1 MIQRIGFLHIVCCD
15 GIRNRTI
22 PIIRPTWIFR
32 CIKLCR
38 SRISLFIR
46 ISWKCIR
53 HDNLF
58 HESISLMPSSFM
70 VKVCT
75 EFEKNIFRIIDIA
88 ICIRCSAVLSSAII
102 GIVIISWKLQ
112 HIHIQCFHTES
123 CVSCRFFNHCT
134 VFIFPRNISTDFIPF
149 RRQSFF
155 EVHCIRERYR
165 SS

>member
-1 MIQRIGFLHIVCCD
+1 MR
-15 GIRNRTI
+15 
-22 PIIRPTWIFR
+22 
-32 CIKLCR
+32 R
-38 SRISLFIR
+38 SRISLFIS
-46 ISWKCIR
+46 IGWKCIR

-70 VKVCT
+70 IEVCT
-75 EFEKNIFRIIDIA
+75 EFKKDIFRIVDIS
-88 ICIRCSAVLSSAII
+88 IRIRCSAVLFCAII

-123 CVSCRFFNHCT
+123 CVSCCFFNNCT
-134 VFIFPRNISTDFIPF
+134 VLIFPRHIRTDFISF